1 LYLKNHG
8 IPKTLISTMLEEVV
22 AFFDQ
27 PLNIKKATSL
37 WVDAAENSGYVV
49 LGQEGLDEDDRR
61 GDPKEAYDMNLEHL
75 HLSIWNTTCA
85 VEYWRRLSELT
96 IEVLRLYAR
105 VLKLKDGE
113 FFTKSHNE
121 EWHTLR
127 FLHYPPQDAVEE
139 QAFGEKRAGAHSD
152 YGSLTFL
159 VQDEIGGLEL
169 YDRHLQNWVPV
180 PPKEGTIVINTGDL
194 LMR

>member
-27 PLNIKKATSL
+27 PSTIKKATSL
-37 WVDAAENSGYVV
+37 WVDAEENSGYVE
-49 LGQEGLDEDDRR
+49 LGREGLDEDDGR

-75 HLSIWNTTCA
+75 HSSIWNTTSA
-85 VEYWRRLSELT
+85 VEYWRRFSELT

-105 VLKLKDGE
+105 VLKLEDGE

-121 EWHTLR
+121 EWHVLR

-169 YDRHLQNWVPV
+169 YDRLLQNWVPV